1 MTFTFDLELEPSP
14 VTLLIE
20 KKLNAFASMVYFHL
34 NCRMSSSVP
43 GIKYDLTN
51 GKDKMFY
58 FRTWKILF
66 SEIDLYQRC
75 HALEFEILSF
85 IFTLI

>member
-51 GKDKMFY
+51 EKIKCFILEHGKFC
-58 FRTWKILF
+58 FRRLIYTRDVMLLNLKFCL
-66 SEIDLYQRC
+66 
-75 HALEFEILSF
+75 LS
-85 IFTLI
+85 LP